1 MEEVVGKLW
10 DKWLTKQVSTD
21 FPESQ
26 FNLAD
31 IQSQLQVFYR
41 SLGGDKTKILEACE
55 PRSVNVE
62 RSIMQ
67 KVAGS
72 HQRFYLSWQDENSL
86 RLPPNIAIFP
96 DASLNEFLY
105 FWLVALAAY
114 MPTMQHWLL
123 DNQQATKQILARYP
137 GLKKQYQQLV
147 NGYLL
152 SRGNPDDM
160 APLTGQN
167 ERALQQALQGDVIV
181 STITATTFQPSP
193 VALWLY
199 PAPANS
205 RQAANAIAPP
215 TTKRSPA
222 KNKEIKELPQRKKAQ
237 YVDEKKAT
245 DGLMIFQAE
254 ALSTWTEQI
263 SLDRSQSDDEDDAVD
278 EIAKDMEVI
287 NLSRQRKASAAGIKF
302 NLDLP
307 AEENDDLYLGE
318 GIQLPEWHYKK
329 NQLVANVCQLQTLI
343 ADEVTPVEL
352 SSEQGNL
359 AREVQNFLSMLAI
372 SSSAKKAQ
380 INGAELDVD
389 AWIDHY
395 TRPVKDSSEQR
406 FYIDNQHKY
415 RDISCL
421 LLADLSLST
430 ESYIN
435 NEQQVIDTIREALII
450 FSEAMHT
457 LADPF
462 AIYGF
467 SSIRSNQIRYH
478 ILKNF
483 NMRYDK
489 HVRGRI
495 ARIEPGFYTRMGAAI
510 RQSSQIL
517 TKQQTKDKL
526 LLIISDGK
534 PNDLDQYEGRYGIE
548 DTRQAVLEA
557 KKMGIEP
564 FCITI
569 DKKGNDYLPY
579 LFGQFGFTIVK
590 DPALLA
596 KALPK
601 IYAQLTLN
609 KER

>member
-10 DKWLTKQVSTD
+10 DKWLTKQVYTD
-21 FPESQ
+21 FPESKIC
-26 FNLAD
+26 LAD

-41 SLGGDKTKILEACE
+41 ALGGDKTKTIESCDLC
-55 PRSVNVE
+55 SVNIE
-62 RSIMQ
+62 RTVMQ
-67 KVAGS
+67 KIAGS
-72 HQRFYLSWQDENSL
+72 HQRFYLSWQNEQSL
-86 RLPPNIAIFP
+86 RLPPHIAIFP
-96 DASLNEFLY
+96 DPDLNEFLY
-105 FWLVALAAY
+105 FWLAALAAT

-123 DNQQATKQILARYP
+123 DNQCATKLILARYP
-137 GLKKQYQQLV
+137 GLKQKYSQLV

-152 SRGNPDDM
+152 SRTPPENM
-160 APLTGQN
+160 APLAKQN
-167 ERALQQALQGDVIV
+167 ECAIQHALIGEAMVTSI
-181 STITATTFQPSP
+181 STTTFQPFP

-199 PAPANS
+199 PAPIEN
-205 RQAANAIAPP
+205 RLVEKPIEPP
-215 TTKRSPA
+215 TPKHSPA
-222 KNKEIKELPQRKKAQ
+222 TNKEIKELPQRKKAQ

-254 ALSTWTEQI
+254 ALATWTEQI
-263 SLDRSQSDDEDDAVD
+263 NLDRCQSDEAEEEVD
-278 EIAKDMEVI
+278 EIAKDMDVI
-287 NLSRQRKASAAGIKF
+287 NLSRQRKASAAGIRF

-307 AEENDDLYLGE
+307 AEENDDLCLGE

-329 NQLVANVCQLQTLI
+329 NQLIANACQLQTMI
-343 ADEVTPVEL
+343 ADEIAPVEL
-352 SSEQGNL
+352 SISQGQL
-359 AREVQNFLSMLAI
+359 AREVQDFLSMLAV
-372 SSSAKKAQ
+372 SSYPKKAQ
-380 INGAELDVD
+380 INGSELDLD

-395 TRPVKDSSEQR
+395 TRPVKDSSKQS

-421 LLADLSLST
+421 LLADISLST

-435 NEQQVIDTIREALII
+435 NEQQVIDAIREALII
-450 FSEAMHT
+450 FSEALHA

-467 SSIRSNQIRYH
+467 SSIRSSHIRYH

-489 HVRGRI
+489 YVRGRI

-510 RQSSQIL
+510 RQSCQIL
-517 TKQQTKDKL
+517 AKQQTKDKL

-548 DTRQAVLEA
+548 DTRQAVLAA
-557 KKMGIEP
+557 KKLGIEP

-590 DPALLA
+590 DPTLLA
-596 KALPK
+596 KAIPK
-601 IYAQLTLN
+601 IYANLTIN
-609 KER
+609 K

>member
-26 FNLAD
+26 IILAD

-41 SLGGDKTKILEACE
+41 SLGGDKTKALESCE
-55 PRSVNVE
+55 PRRINIQRSV
-62 RSIMQ
+62 MQ

-72 HQRFYLSWQDENSL
+72 HQRFYLSWQNGSCI
-86 RLPPNIAIFP
+86 RLPPHIAIFP
-96 DASLNEFLY
+96 DHSLNEFLY

-114 MPTMQHWLL
+114 MPTMRHWLL
-123 DNQQATKQILARYP
+123 DNQQATKLILAHYP

-147 NGYLL
+147 NFYLL
-152 SRGNPDDM
+152 SRGNPDTM
-160 APLTGQN
+160 ENLAGQS
-167 ERALQQALQGDVIV
+167 ERAIQQALAGEEMVPSI
-181 STITATTFQPSP
+181 ATTIQPYP

-199 PAPANS
+199 PAPVEN
-205 RQAANAIAPP
+205 RLGEKPVEPP

-222 KNKEIKELPQRKKAQ
+222 KNNAIKELQQRKKAQ

-245 DGLMIFQAE
+245 DGLIIFQAE
-254 ALSTWTEQI
+254 ALATWTEQI
-263 SLDRSQSDDEDDAVD
+263 NLDRCQSDEAEEEVD
-278 EIAKDMEVI
+278 EIAKDMDVI
-287 NLSRQRKASAAGIKF
+287 NLSRQRKASAAGIRF

-329 NQLVANVCQLQTLI
+329 NQLIANACQLQTMI
-343 ADEVTPVEL
+343 ADEIAPVEL
-352 SSEQGNL
+352 SSSQGQL
-359 AREVQNFLSMLAI
+359 SREVQDFLSMLAV
-372 SSSAKKAQ
+372 SSYPKKAQ
-380 INGAELDVD
+380 INGSELDLD

-395 TRPVKDSSEQR
+395 TRPVKDSSKQN
-406 FYIDNQHKY
+406 FYINNQHKY

-435 NEQQVIDTIREALII
+435 NEQQVIDAIREALII
-450 FSEAMHT
+450 FSEALHA

-467 SSIRSNQIRYH
+467 SSIRSSRIRYH

-489 HVRGRI
+489 YVRGRI

-510 RQSSQIL
+510 RQSCQIL
-517 TKQQTKDKL
+517 AKQQTKDKL

-548 DTRQAVLEA
+548 DTRHAILAA
-557 KKMGIEP
+557 KKLGIEP

-579 LFGQFGFTIVK
+579 LFGQFGFNIVK

-596 KALPK
+596 KAIPK
-601 IYAQLTLN
+601 IYANLTIN
-609 KER
+609 K